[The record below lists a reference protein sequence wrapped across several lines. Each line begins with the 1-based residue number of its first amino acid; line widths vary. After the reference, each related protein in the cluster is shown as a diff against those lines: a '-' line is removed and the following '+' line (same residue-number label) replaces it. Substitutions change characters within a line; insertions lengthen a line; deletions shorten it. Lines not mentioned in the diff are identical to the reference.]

1 MPAEETLWEGS
12 PALKMLA
19 LDLVSTV
26 LFSLALSLVV
36 YLGYQPG
43 LRFVAGLSPQAAAG
57 VAAYEPGVRLAALA
71 FVLVMVGRRVGGLV
85 WRGLALR
92 GHRYRLSSQ
101 RLVLETGVFSKTV
114 SEIDLRTVEEVSFHQ
129 TFGERLLGIGQITL
143 LSASPAPSASPA
155 LPAIPGMRVPRQ
167 TVNLIGVVDPR
178 AIREKIRDAAYAA
191 TGNQVFMRST

>member
-36 YLGYQPG
+36 YLGYQPAVHF
-43 LRFVAGLSPQAAAG
+43 LMGLSRQTAG
-57 VAAYEPGVRLAALA
+57 TVRAYEPGLRLAAIA
-71 FVLVMVGRRVGGLV
+71 FVLVMVGRRIGGLI

-92 GHRYRLSSQ
+92 GHRYRLSNQ
-101 RLVLETGVFSKTV
+101 RLVLESGVLSKSVT
-114 SEIDLRTVEEVSFHQ
+114 EIDIRTVEEVSFHQ
-129 TFGERLLGIGQITL
+129 SFAERLLGIGRVSL
-143 LSASPAPSASPA
+143 VSSSPA
-155 LPAIPGMRVPRQ
+155 LTAAVGLRGPGRTLALVG
-167 TVNLIGVVDPR
+167 LLDPR
-178 AIREKIRDAAYAA
+178 AVRERIRDAAYAA